1 MYDCVKTFRKV
12 KESFDAHN
20 LCAVLCYQ
28 ISSSRYT
35 TKEKEA
41 ILEKKKIPMSFKTKM
56 ECQKV
61 KCKADCNKIGQSQLN
76 MQAVLRVFSKPSKIL
91 LAAYSTLPKIL
102 PVRGSRRN
110 KNE

>member
-1 MYDCVKTFRKV
+1 MYDCVKTFRQV

-41 ILEKKKIPMSFKTKM
+41 ILEKKDSN
-56 ECQKV
+56 V
-61 KCKADCNKIGQSQLN
+61 VSD
-76 MQAVLRVFSKPSKIL
+76 
-91 LAAYSTLPKIL
+91 
-102 PVRGSRRN
+102 
-110 KNE
+110 

>member
-1 MYDCVKTFRKV
+1 MYDCVKTFRQV

-41 ILEKKKIPMSFKTKM
+41 ILEKKRFQ
-56 ECQKV
+56 CR
-61 KCKADCNKIGQSQLN
+61 
-76 MQAVLRVFSKPSKIL
+76 LRLKWNAK
-91 LAAYSTLPKIL
+91 K
-102 PVRGSRRN
+102 
-110 KNE
+110 